1 MDSFT
6 GSAAIGHESI
16 TLNINTLQTLDRDK
30 AAQQPPA
37 DDPEKAQEG
46 AKKQEPPGDV
56 LKKLPVL
63 PIRNTVLFPGTLVPL
78 TIGRSDSLKL
88 LEDNLPTSKY
98 IGLVLQKNVEDEK
111 PEPQNLHE
119 IGVVAQVVKLIR
131 PDEGGAIA
139 LVQVE
144 QRMVTKEY
152 LESENYLI
160 ARVELLQDTPID
172 RNNAYWEAKLR
183 NLRETAG
190 NLIDTLENIPRDAK
204 TFVMNIEDP
213 AYLTDL
219 LASNLSIEPEK
230 KQKIL
235 EETLVGKRIELVQKS
250 VDDQLRIGDLQQ
262 KLRADVQ
269 TEFSEAQKRSYLREQ
284 MRAIQKELG
293 DEGSVEEQ
301 AEELRKRLK
310 ESGLPEAA
318 WEQAEKEL
326 KRLEMTPTSSPEHS
340 VIVNYL
346 ETLADL
352 PWARVSDDVIDL
364 QEARK
369 VLDRDHYG
377 LAKVKKRL
385 IEYLAVRKLN
395 PEGHGPILC
404 FVGPPGVGKTS
415 IGQSIATA
423 LGREFVRMSLGGI
436 RDESE
441 IRGHRRTYIGSMPGR
456 IIQELRR
463 AGTRN
468 PVFMLDE
475 LDKVG
480 SDFRGD
486 PASALLEVLD
496 PAQNH
501 AFSDRY
507 LDVDFDLSK
516 VIFIATC
523 NTLSTVPAP
532 LRDRME
538 VIEIAGYTETE
549 KMHIARDYLVG
560 RQLRENGLSPEAV
573 TFADEALQTI
583 IENYTREAGV
593 RNLERR
599 IGAVARGVAA
609 EIVSTQAGPDEAE
622 ASASPTR
629 TITAADVEETLGP
642 PTFVREEKL
651 RSSQPGVVTGLAYTP
666 AGGDILYIEAIKYA
680 GRGKISLTGQLGD
693 VMQESV
699 RAAHSLVRSRAK
711 VLNISQDEID
721 HTDVHV
727 HVPAGA
733 IQKDGPSAGVAMFT
747 ALVSMYTNRPV
758 SKDVAMTGEI
768 SLRGLVLPIGGLKEK
783 TIAALRAGIK
793 TVIIPK
799 LNEKD
804 LPELPQEV
812 LDRLEIVAV
821 ETVDEVLL
829 HALTG
834 EVSTDSSEIL
844 DNLHEG
850 NEHGGEEPR
859 HTA

>member
-1 MDSFT
+1 MTHTDS
-6 GSAAIGHESI
+6 
-16 TLNINTLQTLDRDK
+16 LQALDREKTTSPDAASTAEPGNDAVKKDK
-30 AAQQPPA
+30 PPA
-37 DDPEKAQEG
+37 D
-46 AKKQEPPGDV
+46 V
-56 LKKLPVL
+56 LQKLPIL
-63 PIRNTVLFPGTLVPL
+63 PIRNTVLFPGTVVPL
-78 TIGRSDSLKL
+78 TIGRDHSLKL

-98 IGLVLQKNVEDEK
+98 IGLVLQRNAEEDE
-111 PEPQNLHE
+111 PLADDLYR
-119 IGVVAQVVKLIR
+119 IGVLVQVVKLIR

-144 QRMVTKEY
+144 QRLSTKEY
-152 LESENYLI
+152 LQTEPYFTASVDLLEDTAIDSE
-160 ARVELLQDTPID
+160 
-172 RNNAYWEAKLR
+172 NAYWQAKLR

-190 NLIDTLENIPRDAK
+190 QLIDTLENIPRDAK

-219 LASNLSIEPEK
+219 LASNLSIEPQK
-230 KQKIL
+230 KQSIL
-235 EETLVGKRIELVQKS
+235 EQTLVAKRIELVQKS
-250 VDDQLRIGDLQQ
+250 VDDQLRIGELQQ

-269 TEFSEAQKRSYLREQ
+269 TEFTEAQKRSYLREQ

-301 AEELRKRLK
+301 AEALRKRLK
-310 ESGLPEAA
+310 ENGLPENA

-326 KRLEMTPTSSPEHS
+326 KRLEITPTSSPEHS

-352 PWARVSDDVIDL
+352 PWAKVSEDKIDL
-364 QEARK
+364 AEARA

-395 PEGHGPILC
+395 PDGHGPILC

-415 IGQSIATA
+415 IGQSIANA
-423 LGREFVRMSLGGI
+423 LGREFVRLSLGGI

-507 LDVDFDLSK
+507 LDVDFDLSQ

-538 VIEIAGYTETE
+538 IIEIAGYTETE
-549 KMHIARDYLVG
+549 KMHIAKDYLVG
-560 RQLRENGLSPEAV
+560 RQLRDNGLSSDTV
-573 TFADEALQTI
+573 TFSDDALRTI

-593 RNLERR
+593 RNLERT
-599 IGAVARGVAA
+599 IGAVARGLAA
-609 EIVSTQAGPDEAE
+609 EIASLPEGTEAE
-622 ASASPTR
+622 PR
-629 TITAADVEETLGP
+629 TIAANDVTETLGP
-642 PTFVREEKL
+642 PTYVREEKL

-666 AGGDILYIEAIKYA
+666 AGGDILYIEAIKYP
-680 GRGKISLTGQLGD
+680 GQGKISLTGQLGD

-699 RAAHSLVRSRAK
+699 RAAHSLVRSRAGD
-711 VLNISQDEID
+711 LNISQDEINQS
-721 HTDVHV
+721 DVHV

-812 LDRLEIVAV
+812 LDRLEIVPV
-821 ETVDEVLL
+821 ETVDEVLT
-829 HALTG
+829 HALTDVAI
-834 EVSTDSSEIL
+834 ES
-844 DNLHEG
+844 
-850 NEHGGEEPR
+850 
-859 HTA
+859 AA